1 MTNAPFCVLV
11 LIVPKSSGSVDIML
25 IYREYLS
32 NYSVASQLQA
42 VGFFPSSVLFVS
54 LKTNNTFARRTVPSR
69 EAPSWGSG
77 GTIQFNL
84 MWELTMSKARLHH
97 GIPHAFRDLRE
108 GFPGP
113 PAYIRSRATGKRR
126 WARKN
131 PARRST
137 SQEGKTTA
145 RKQEEVQRSIGGIE
159 GRTSIKKRWARI
171 QRSSDRWDETLPVG
185 GRQGRAV
192 GSPFPVETGQMCGWP
207 GDSLDFLPDSNSNRN
222 N

>member
-1 MTNAPFCVLV
+1 MCPKNLDVLKTSKLLRLLEAVTGDHRFKVPLKCMTNAPFCVLV

-84 MWELTMSKARLHH
+84 M
-97 GIPHAFRDLRE
+97 
-108 GFPGP
+108 
-113 PAYIRSRATGKRR
+113 
-126 WARKN
+126 
-131 PARRST
+131 
-137 SQEGKTTA
+137 
-145 RKQEEVQRSIGGIE
+145 
-159 GRTSIKKRWARI
+159 
-171 QRSSDRWDETLPVG
+171 
-185 GRQGRAV
+185 
-192 GSPFPVETGQMCGWP
+192 
-207 GDSLDFLPDSNSNRN
+207 
-222 N
+222 